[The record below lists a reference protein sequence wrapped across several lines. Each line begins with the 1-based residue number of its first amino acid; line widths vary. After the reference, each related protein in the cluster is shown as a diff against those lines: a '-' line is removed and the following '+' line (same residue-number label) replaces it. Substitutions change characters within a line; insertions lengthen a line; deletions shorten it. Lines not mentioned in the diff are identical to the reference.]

1 MAALNSASDAL
12 AAESGNSVNERT
24 LFGSTGEGSY
34 GDLARLSDFV
44 TGEKFRQTDRSVQ
57 IWDDITLQL
66 SQESHEVRSGILN
79 SLQIY
84 RGGEKVDA
92 PYQQP
97 LKDLVT
103 VGFFNGEIASEKG
116 RVKGILSLDPSLCM
130 YQPQENESDAIGISE
145 VLLQISEPAEDAD
158 ISFVRPQ
165 QTTFDP
171 TLFDRMPTNEDFRS
185 ENPAESPFL
194 DRGNQ
199 SHKRPELPGTGE
211 F

>member
-1 MAALNSASDAL
+1 M
-12 AAESGNSVNERT
+12 
-24 LFGSTGEGSY
+24 
-34 GDLARLSDFV
+34 

-103 VGFFNGEIASEKG
+103 VGFFNGEIASEK
-116 RVKGILSLDPSLCM
+116 V
-130 YQPQENESDAIGISE
+130 A
-145 VLLQISEPAEDAD
+145 
-158 ISFVRPQ
+158 
-165 QTTFDP
+165 
-171 TLFDRMPTNEDFRS
+171 
-185 ENPAESPFL
+185 
-194 DRGNQ
+194 
-199 SHKRPELPGTGE
+199 
-211 F
+211 